1 MVPIAVLSGFG
12 IGRRVCHIEQ
22 LKMEVAIELTKN
34 RIGVYMNLRTN
45 SIKNEIIVIYRMIQ
59 VDSTKKMEKRRIP
72 SSTTFETPV
81 RVVL

>member
-1 MVPIAVLSGFG
+1 
-12 IGRRVCHIEQ
+12 
-22 LKMEVAIELTKN
+22 MEVAIELTKN

-45 SIKNEIIVIYRMIQ
+45 SIKKNEIIVIYRMIQ